1 MAKLRN
7 CQGKQALA
15 SAAAYRKTTTATTME
30 RISTTT
36 ASTLTWLASHDSFGG
51 GEELRKAG
59 TNSAGAG
66 SADPG
71 WRWRLFSQS
80 TQRVR
85 PSETGNPQDA
95 HFCTRR
101 IASGTGPDGASGTT
115 S

>member
-7 CQGKQALA
+7 CQGKQALP
-15 SAAAYRKTTTATTME
+15 SAGAYRKTTTATTME

-51 GEELRKAG
+51 AEELRKAG
-59 TNSAGAG
+59 TNSGGTG
-66 SADPG
+66 SADSG

-85 PSETGNPQDA
+85 PLETGNPQEA
-95 HFCTRR
+95 HFWMRR
-101 IASGTGPDGASGTT
+101 IASGTGANGGSGTT